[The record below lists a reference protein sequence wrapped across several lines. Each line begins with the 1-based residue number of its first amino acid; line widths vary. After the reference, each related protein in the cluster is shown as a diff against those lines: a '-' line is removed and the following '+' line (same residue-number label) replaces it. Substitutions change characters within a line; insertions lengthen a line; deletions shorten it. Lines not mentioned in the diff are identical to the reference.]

1 MTNCPGTGKRMLW
14 INFGNRPQSNPYPA
28 CVDCQRGDLEFDHMF
43 RAKPHTV
50 EEE

>member
-1 MTNCPGTGKRMLW
+1 MLW